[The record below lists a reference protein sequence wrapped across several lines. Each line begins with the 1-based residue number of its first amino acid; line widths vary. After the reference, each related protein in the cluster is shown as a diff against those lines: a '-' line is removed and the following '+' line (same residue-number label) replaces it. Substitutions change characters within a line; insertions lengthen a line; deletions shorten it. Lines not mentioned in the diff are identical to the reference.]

1 MSTGVSVAAD
11 GEAGQGH
18 VVTGH
23 GVLEDGRHYLRPHP
37 TRHGH
42 RVLLLDGAGSTVMTI
57 TISITSEQGYHE
69 QLLLSVGAPCPCL
82 LLVQL
87 WVQTQEV
94 ETWSRISAVEHLSC
108 GHKLAFPGTVDHLKS
123 VLATYQH
130 DALWRGPAAVVGP
143 LLGQGVGEL
152 PVASTGQQQLCSLQ
166 PLRLSHS
173 RQVSYNSAF
182 SL

>member
-1 MSTGVSVAAD
+1 MSAGVSVAAD

-37 TRHGH
+37 TCHGD
-42 RVLLLDGAGSTVMTI
+42 RLLLLDGAGSTVMTI

-69 QLLLSVGAPCPCL
+69 QLLLSIGAPCPCL
-82 LLVQL
+82 LLLQL

-94 ETWSRISAVEHLSC
+94 ETRSRISAVEHLSC
-108 GHKLAFPGTVDHLKS
+108 GHKLAFPGTVDHLIS

-130 DALWRGPAAVVGP
+130 DALGRGPAAVVGP

-152 PVASTGQQQLCSLQ
+152 PVAGTGQ
-166 PLRLSHS
+166 
-173 RQVSYNSAF
+173 
-182 SL
+182 

>member
-1 MSTGVSVAAD
+1 MSTGVRVAAD

-37 TRHGH
+37 TCH
-42 RVLLLDGAGSTVMTI
+42 RDRLLLLDGAGSTVMII
-57 TISITSEQGYHE
+57 TISVTSEQGYHE
-69 QLLLSVGAPCPCL
+69 QFLLGIGAPCPCL

-152 PVASTGQQQLCSLQ
+152 PVSGTGQQQLCSLQ
-166 PLRLSHS
+166 PLRLSH